1 VTTQDVT
8 SPVKVKEPDAAGS
21 GVSLYRDH
29 GHLALTA
36 AGAMLSPAEWEQLK
50 AEGDRLL
57 AEGKCRCA
65 IDGPGLVLPLAC
77 PVHGTPCEYCGGLES
92 CTEDCNGE

>member
-1 VTTQDVT
+1 VTTTQDVT
-8 SPVKVKEPDAAGS
+8 SPVKVKEPDETGS

-36 AGAMLSPAEWEQLK
+36 AGAMLSPAEWERLK
-50 AEGDRLL
+50 AEGDRLM
-57 AEGKCRCA
+57 AGGKCRC
-65 IDGPGLVLPLAC
+65 IISGGELLPLVC

-92 CTEDCNGE
+92 CKENCRG